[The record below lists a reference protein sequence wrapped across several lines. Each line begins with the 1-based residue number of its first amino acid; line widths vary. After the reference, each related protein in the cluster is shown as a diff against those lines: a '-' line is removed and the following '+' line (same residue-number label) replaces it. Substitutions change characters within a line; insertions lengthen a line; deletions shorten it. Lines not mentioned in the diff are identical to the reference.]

1 MCLEYMEIRV
11 SKRQSNKKYK
21 TYYVNIPKYVLKK
34 APWLKKQ
41 KIVDIEVDVLGNI
54 IIKPE

>member
-1 MCLEYMEIRV
+1 MCLKYMEIRV

-21 TYYVNIPKYVLKK
+21 TYYVNIPKYILKK

-41 KIVDIEVDVLGNI
+41 KIIDIDVDVLGNVV
-54 IIKPE
+54 IKPE